1 MPPVSFVLSVLAGNS
16 LRAQEPYT
24 TPSFIPRL
32 LYHKY
37 VRFGQEEHKKIAETK
52 RMRRTWLACVFSEI
66 QESSFSQFR
75 SSASGCE
82 KPLLR

>member
-37 VRFGQEEHKKIAETK
+37 VRFGQEENKKIAEVELQNSTQGIYCNK
-52 RMRRTWLACVFSEI
+52 SGKEI
-66 QESSFSQFR
+66 
-75 SSASGCE
+75 C
-82 KPLLR
+82 PLVLR